1 MSDVKNVS
9 TGKPKV
15 GGAISRAP
23 LGTQLPTDATTAL
36 ASGYVGLGY
45 CSEDGMTNNNTPETE
60 QVRAWGGDV
69 VLTPQTSK
77 DDTFTFKLIE
87 VMNVDVLKAVYGDG
101 NVTGTL
107 SEGIKVA
114 AGSDEAEAAVW
125 VCDMIL
131 RERALKR
138 IVIPNGTITEIGEIT
153 YTDSDATG
161 YEVTITAMPDSAGK
175 THYEYI
181 VREDDSE

>member
-1 MSDVKNVS
+1 M
-9 TGKPKV
+9 
-15 GGAISRAP
+15 
-23 LGTQLPTDATTAL
+23 
-36 ASGYVGLGY
+36 
-45 CSEDGMTNNNTPETE
+45 
-60 QVRAWGGDV
+60 
-69 VLTPQTSK
+69 
-77 DDTFTFKLIE
+77 
-87 VMNVDVLKAVYGDG
+87 
-101 NVTGTL
+101 
-107 SEGIKVA
+107 A
-114 AGSDEAEAAVW
+114 AGSDEAKAAVW